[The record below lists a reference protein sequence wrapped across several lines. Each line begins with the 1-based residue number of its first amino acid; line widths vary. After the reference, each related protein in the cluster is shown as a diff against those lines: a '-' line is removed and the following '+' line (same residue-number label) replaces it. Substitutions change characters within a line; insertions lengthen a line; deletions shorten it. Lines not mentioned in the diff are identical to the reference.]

1 MECYKNGG
9 CGVYEM
15 YSCSECPASK
25 PIYKCRNCHQFS
37 VCHDV
42 WEKGC
47 FSVACDFWNDF
58 KKYHNILKEE
68 EEKRLKKIKEEKI
81 QKEQELIIK
90 SLFRHKVCPYIPCGS
105 QRCDASNEWLDGCR
119 TFKEFKCSIEEVIEK
134 YKNYK

>member
-25 PIYKCRNCHQFS
+25 PIYKCKHCNQFS

-42 WEKGC
+42 WEKDVY
-47 FSVACDFWNDF
+47 SVVCENWKYLREYFNTIKEYEEEKI
-58 KKYHNILKEE
+58 KKLKEE
-68 EEKRLKKIKEEKI
+68 KL
-81 QKEQELIIK
+81 QKEREFLIK
-90 SLFRHKVCPYIPCGS
+90 SLFRNEVCPNIPCGS
-105 QRCDASNEWLDGCR
+105 QRCNASDEWLDGCR
-119 TFKEFKCSIEEVIEK
+119 TFQEFKVSISEVIEK